1 MLSLIIKIAS
11 IMCFSSDPQS
21 PSYPTTKKLLN
32 FWFAVSALGKNLI
45 TTSKNIEKGSEMR
58 LSDEKTLAIGAIS
71 LALGILIGRFIHFE
85 WAGFSVTDFV
95 EGVLIGL
102 SLVMNI
108 AYLIRKRKK

>member
-1 MLSLIIKIAS
+1 LVCCLSLGEK
-11 IMCFSSDPQS
+11 
-21 PSYPTTKKLLN
+21 SYNNKQ
-32 FWFAVSALGKNLI
+32 
-45 TTSKNIEKGSEMR
+45 NIEKGSEMR

-102 SLVMNI
+102 SLVINL